1 MQDQLLAR
9 SVELESVWRGR
20 EDSVPN
26 LHASRRSAEDKL
38 CGAILQSSQQCFE
51 AVASRIL
58 RNCDTKEVQRVATKV
73 HNFLR

>member
-9 SVELESVWRGR
+9 SVEHESVRRGR

-26 LHASRRSAEDKL
+26 LHASEDKL
-38 CGAILQSSQQCFE
+38 CGAILQSSPQCFE